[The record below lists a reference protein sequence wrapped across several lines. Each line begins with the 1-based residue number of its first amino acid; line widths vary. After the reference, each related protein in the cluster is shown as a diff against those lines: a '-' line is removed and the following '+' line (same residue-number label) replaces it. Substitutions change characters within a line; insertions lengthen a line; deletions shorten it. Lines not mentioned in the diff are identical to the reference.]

1 MSTIERVI
9 ACIVVGA
16 ILEIIWATLFGKLSA
31 TPIVIGISI
40 CALVTQKDR
49 KERNE

>member
-1 MSTIERVI
+1 MSNTERVI
-9 ACIVVGA
+9 ACIVVGV
-16 ILEIIWATLFGKLSA
+16 ILEVIWALIFGELSA
-31 TPIVIGISI
+31 TPMVIGITI

>member
-1 MSTIERVI
+1 MSSTERVI
-9 ACIVVGA
+9 ACIVVGI
-16 ILEIIWATLFGKLSA
+16 ILEVIWVALFGKLSA

-40 CALVTQKDR
+40 CAIVTQKDR